1 MKRTRISGFHK
12 RTIKKQFWMNEYE
25 DRQLKRK
32 AKMTL
37 LTEAALIRTL
47 IAGYEPRQAPG
58 KEFYECMNQMT
69 RIGTNINQIAAKANS
84 TGQID
89 AGWLEQEMSKLT
101 KLQAKIEMEFLLPV
115 DRRDRWQ

>member
-12 RTIKKQFWMNEYE
+12 RTIKKQFWMNESE

-37 LTEAALIRTL
+37 LTEAALIRML

-69 RIGTNINQIAAKANS
+69 RIGTNINQIAAKANAMNL
-84 TGQID
+84 ID
-89 AGWLEQEMSKLT
+89 TVKYWANVSD
-101 KLQAKIEMEFLLPV
+101 LQKAIGEIMEEIY
-115 DRRDRWQ
+115 R